1 METNKDNAPNEHL
14 NQGNS
19 SKENHKNDYSEDDTK
34 YASPDK
40 YLANDQ
46 PGVTFTEEKNHTSN
60 SDFLE
65 YGNDEDGSDKFKLHS
80 QNSRNSDAFS
90 QDDYILRD
98 NIDLDEDQS
107 NSISADDAPDTNT
120 TDETL

>member
-1 METNKDNAPNEHL
+1 METNDNQDRHDHSGKQK
-14 NQGNS
+14 NQS
-19 SKENHKNDYSEDDTK
+19 HQYDENDDFK
-34 YASPDK
+34 YTSPDK
-40 YLANDQ
+40 YLAMEQ
-46 PGVTFTEEKNHTSN
+46 PGVSYTNEKSHTSN
-60 SDFLE
+60 SDYLE
-65 YGNDEDGSDKFKLHS
+65 FDNDEQRSDKFRTHH

-107 NSISADDAPDTNT
+107 NSVSSDDAPDTNT

>member
-1 METNKDNAPNEHL
+1 METNKNNDRHNPTGKEPNNAPR
-14 NQGNS
+14 QGD
-19 SKENHKNDYSEDDTK
+19 ENDDAP

-40 YLANDQ
+40 YLAMEQ
-46 PGVTFTEEKNHTSN
+46 PGVSYTKETSHTSN
-60 SDFLE
+60 SDYLE
-65 YGNDEDGSDKFKLHS
+65 FDNDEQHSDKFRAHH

-98 NIDLDEDQS
+98 NLDLDEDQS
-107 NSISADDAPDTNT
+107 NSISSDDAPDTNT